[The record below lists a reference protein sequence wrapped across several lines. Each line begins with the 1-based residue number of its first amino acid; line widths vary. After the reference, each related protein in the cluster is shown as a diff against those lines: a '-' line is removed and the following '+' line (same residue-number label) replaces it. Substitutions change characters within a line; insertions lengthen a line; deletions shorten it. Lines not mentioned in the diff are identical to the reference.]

1 MTASKAYAAVLAL
14 ALALPMSALAAPAFA
29 STTNNSVKSYSVP
42 ATFTNED
49 DEDHKSSGEDSESDH
64 KENHH
69 QIPPVIIRPKHYGDN
84 ESGHKNESEDS
95 NENESEDG
103 DDDGAGF
110 VVPGPGPI
118 PSPAPSDSGSP
129 ATGVTNSDD
138 IGTSN
143 AGATQGRQYNV
154 SPVGGVSQNSSI
166 EPAEAN
172 AGALNP
178 EAAPPVN
185 LASIQTSGKTPADV
199 FMESATIALTALAI
213 GAVAM
218 GGVASTRAIRL
229 RRNPKGD
236 YFYDGEK

>member
-14 ALALPMSALAAPAFA
+14 AIALPVSALAAPAFA
-29 STTNNSVKSYSVP
+29 STSNNSVKSYSVP
-42 ATFTNED
+42 ATFAKQD

-69 QIPPVIIRPKHYGDN
+69 QIPPVIIRPKDDG
-84 ESGHKNESEDS
+84 EKAGHKNESEGS

-118 PSPAPSDSGSP
+118 PTPAPSDSGSP
-129 ATGVTNSDD
+129 SSGSTNSGGIDGSNT
-138 IGTSN
+138 GT
-143 AGATQGRQYNV
+143 TQIMQYNV
-154 SPVGGVSQNSSI
+154 SPVGGVAQDSSI

-185 LASIQTSGKTPADV
+185 LASIEATAKTPADV

>member
-1 MTASKAYAAVLAL
+1 MTASKAYAAVLAF
-14 ALALPMSALAAPAFA
+14 AIALPVSALAAPAFA
-29 STTNNSVKSYSVP
+29 STSNNSIKSYSVP
-42 ATFTNED
+42 ATFATED
-49 DEDHKSSGEDSESDH
+49 NEDHKASGEDSESDH

-69 QIPPVIIRPKHYGDN
+69 QIPPVIIRPKDDG
-84 ESGHKNESEDS
+84 EKAGHKNESEDS
-95 NENESEDG
+95 NENDSEDG
-103 DDDGAGF
+103 DDDSAGF

-118 PSPAPSDSGSP
+118 PSPAPSDSASPSAGS
-129 ATGVTNSDD
+129 TNSGGIDGSNT
-138 IGTSN
+138 GT
-143 AGATQGRQYNV
+143 TQIMQYNV
-154 SPVGGVSQNSSI
+154 SPVGGVAQDLSI

-185 LASIQTSGKTPADV
+185 LAGIEVTAKTPADV

-218 GGVASTRAIRL
+218 GGVASTRALRL